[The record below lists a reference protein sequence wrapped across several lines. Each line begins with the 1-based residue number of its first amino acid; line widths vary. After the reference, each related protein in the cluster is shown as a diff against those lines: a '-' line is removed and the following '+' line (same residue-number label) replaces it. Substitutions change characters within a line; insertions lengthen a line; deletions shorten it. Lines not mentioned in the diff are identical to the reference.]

1 MTDHSPPN
9 RISLW
14 IQAARPKTLWAAFA
28 PVLVGTAMAIDADAF
43 HGPAALAALTFAVLI
58 QIGTNFCNDYCDFKK
73 GADTEDRQ
81 GPTRVTQAGL
91 IRPEVVL
98 RATVITFALALAVS
112 AYLVF
117 CRAGWPLAVI
127 GVVSVLCGA
136 WYTAGPYPLGYL
148 GLGDIFVLVFF
159 GPVAVAGTYYVQ
171 AVQLDPVVIVAGLG
185 PGLLAVAILAVNNYR
200 DMEEDKRSGKKTLAV
215 RFGGRFAKL
224 EYLACIVIA
233 LLIPAGIYLKTGD
246 HLGALIVFILIPFA
260 VPALRTMFT
269 QTGGAALN
277 PLLGR
282 TAKLLLIYSILLAVG
297 WVI

>member
-1 MTDHSPPN
+1 MTEHSPS
-9 RISLW
+9 RLSLW

-28 PVLVGTAMAIDADAF
+28 PVLVGTAMAIDAGAF
-43 HGPAALAALTFAVLI
+43 HATAALAALAFAVFI
-58 QIGTNFCNDYCDFKK
+58 QIGTNFCNDYCDFQK

-112 AYLVF
+112 GYLVY
-117 CRAGWPLAVI
+117 RGGWPLAII
-127 GVVSVLCGA
+127 GVVSVVCGA

-171 AVQLDPVVIVAGLG
+171 ALQLSPIVVTIGLG

-200 DMEEDKRSGKKTLAV
+200 DMAEDSRTGKKTLAV
-215 RFGGRFAKL
+215 RFGGRFARM
-224 EYLACIVIA
+224 EYVACIVIA
-233 LLIPAGIYLKTGD
+233 LLIPIGLYIYNRE
-246 HLGALIVFILIPFA
+246 HPGALMVIFILPMTGTAIHT
-260 VPALRTMFT
+260 LFT

-277 PLLGR
+277 PLLGK
-282 TAKLLLIYSILLAVG
+282 TAKILLIYSILLAIG